1 MAAAAAK
8 NSPPQEHASAEPW
21 AAMAH
26 QLDYL
31 RQTIDATRAILL
43 HRRQS
48 RKNNEHAARVD
59 SFLRGDRHL
68 HEVGT

>member
-1 MAAAAAK
+1 
-8 NSPPQEHASAEPW
+8 
-21 AAMAH
+21 
-26 QLDYL
+26 
-31 RQTIDATRAILL
+31 L

-59 SFLRGDRHL
+59 GFLRGDRPL

>member
-1 MAAAAAK
+1 
-8 NSPPQEHASAEPW
+8 
-21 AAMAH
+21 
-26 QLDYL
+26 
-31 RQTIDATRAILL
+31 L